1 MANKNAKKIAITF
14 NRDNTRELAM
24 LNYIESKVSMSI
36 YIKQLIL
43 DKMVSEGYMI
53 STSNVPD
60 TNMVHT
66 KSTPNTN
73 HIGNRYVSN
82 TPQIPTI
89 DIQDTNQV
97 SAKYVADAH
106 VECIGDVSD
115 TNKRHIEDVSN
126 TDDFDF
132 DNLITEEEVIEKE
145 DKKIDYTQSL
155 MASMNSFMK

>member
-36 YIKQLIL
+36 YIKQLIM

-53 STSNVPD
+53 STLNVPD

-66 KSTPNTN
+66 KSIPNTN
-73 HIGNRYVSN
+73 QIGNRYVSN

-89 DIQDTNQV
+89 DIQDINQV
-97 SAKYVADAH
+97 STKYVSDAH
-106 VECIGDVSD
+106 VECIGDIPD
-115 TNKRHIEDVSN
+115 TNKMHIG
-126 TDDFDF
+126 DDFDF

>member
-14 NRDNTRELAM
+14 NRDNPRELAM
-24 LNYIESKVSMSI
+24 LNYIESKISMST
-36 YIKQLIL
+36 YIKQLIM

-66 KSTPNTN
+66 KSAPNTN

-89 DIQDTNQV
+89 DIQDTNKV
-97 SAKYVADAH
+97 NTKYTSNTH
-106 VECIGDVSD
+106 VKRIGDISD

-132 DNLITEEEVIEKE
+132 DNLITEEEVEEKE

>member
-14 NRDNTRELAM
+14 NRDNPRELAM
-24 LNYIESKVSMSI
+24 LNYIESKISMSI
-36 YIKQLIL
+36 YIKQLIM

-66 KSTPNTN
+66 KSAPNTN

-89 DIQDTNQV
+89 DIQDTNKV
-97 SAKYVADAH
+97 NTKYTSNTH
-106 VECIGDVSD
+106 VKRIGDISD

-132 DNLITEEEVIEKE
+132 DNLITEEVEEKE

>member
-36 YIKQLIL
+36 YIKQLIM

-53 STSNVPD
+53 STLNVPD

-66 KSTPNTN
+66 KSIPNTN
-73 HIGNRYVSN
+73 QIGNRYVSN

-89 DIQDTNQV
+89 DTQDTNKV
-97 SAKYVADAH
+97 STKYVADAH
-106 VECIGDVSD
+106 VECIGDIPD

-126 TDDFDF
+126 TDDFNF
-132 DNLITEEEVIEKE
+132 DNLITEEEVEEKE

>member
-66 KSTPNTN
+66 KSIPNTN
-73 HIGNRYVSN
+73 QIGNRYVSN

-89 DIQDTNQV
+89 DIQDTNKV
-97 SAKYVADAH
+97 STKYVSDAH
-106 VECIGDVSD
+106 VERIG
-115 TNKRHIEDVSN
+115 DVSN

-132 DNLITEEEVIEKE
+132 DNLITEEEVEEKE
-145 DKKIDYTQSL
+145 DKKIDYTKSL

>member
-36 YIKQLIL
+36 YIKQLIM

-53 STSNVPD
+53 STLNVPD

-89 DIQDTNQV
+89 DIQDTN
-97 SAKYVADAH
+97 KM
-106 VECIGDVSD
+106 
-115 TNKRHIEDVSN
+115 HIEDVSN
-126 TDDFDF
+126 TDDFNF
-132 DNLITEEEVIEKE
+132 DNLITEEEVEEKE

>member
-14 NRDNTRELAM
+14 NRDNPRELAM
-24 LNYIESKVSMSI
+24 LNYIESKISMSI
-36 YIKQLIL
+36 YIKQLIM

-66 KSTPNTN
+66 KSAPNTN

-89 DIQDTNQV
+89 DIQ
-97 SAKYVADAH
+97 
-106 VECIGDVSD
+106 D

-132 DNLITEEEVIEKE
+132 DNLITEEEVEEKE

>member
-14 NRDNTRELAM
+14 NRDNPRELAM
-24 LNYIESKVSMSI
+24 LNYIESKISMSI
-36 YIKQLIL
+36 YIKQLIM
-43 DKMVSEGYMI
+43 DKMVSEGY
-53 STSNVPD
+53 
-60 TNMVHT
+60 MVHT

-73 HIGNRYVSN
+73 QIGNRYVSN

-89 DIQDTNQV
+89 DIQDTNKV
-97 SAKYVADAH
+97 STKYVADAH
-106 VECIGDVSD
+106 VERIGDVSD

-132 DNLITEEEVIEKE
+132 DNLITEEEVEEKE
-145 DKKIDYTQSL
+145 DKKIDYTKSL